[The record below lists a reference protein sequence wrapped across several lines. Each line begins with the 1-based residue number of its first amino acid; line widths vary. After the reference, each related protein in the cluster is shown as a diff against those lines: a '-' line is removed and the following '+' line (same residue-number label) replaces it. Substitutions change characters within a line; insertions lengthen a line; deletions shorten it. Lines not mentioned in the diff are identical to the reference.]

1 MRNWRYLWDGLAEY
15 PQMFK
20 DKCISLC
27 IKVQE
32 PLIIKV
38 YLYKTMVQDTII
50 DSFACIHHVS

>member
-1 MRNWRYLWDGLAEY
+1 
-15 PQMFK
+15 MFK